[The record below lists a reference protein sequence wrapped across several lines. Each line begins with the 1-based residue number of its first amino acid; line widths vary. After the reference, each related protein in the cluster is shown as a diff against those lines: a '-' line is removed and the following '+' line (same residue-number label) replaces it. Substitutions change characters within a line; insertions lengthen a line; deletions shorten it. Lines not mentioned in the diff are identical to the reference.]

1 MSWGRSIKS
10 ILRLRFVLLC
20 HYTNIKWNTSFF
32 LCKASKHLQIN
43 VKLAPHNRSYWWTYY
58 DIAFNWQ
65 NSILVINPTR
75 KCESLMTIN
84 YTKAPMKAH
93 NVYSS
98 NAMKLR
104 HSTICTLYS
113 SEKHSFCRTKCI
125 RRNMR
130 STCQWSCVLQFT
142 RRRAVCCG
150 LHRPMSQVIPC
161 LGLKF
166 KNVFIFI

>member
-1 MSWGRSIKS
+1 
-10 ILRLRFVLLC
+10 
-20 HYTNIKWNTSFF
+20 
-32 LCKASKHLQIN
+32 
-43 VKLAPHNRSYWWTYY
+43 
-58 DIAFNWQ
+58 
-65 NSILVINPTR
+65 
-75 KCESLMTIN
+75 
-84 YTKAPMKAH
+84 
-93 NVYSS
+93 
-98 NAMKLR
+98 MKLR

-166 KNVFIFI
+166 KMFFNLISNLISTTHCFHILRMKRHEDMSKDYLSLAYVKRHKRLIVIGKLPWRKPLETNNITIVVKQWLVAMRVPRIFVFFLPLP